1 MSSAN
6 ENLEGVPV
14 DGKRKG
20 TKIKVM
26 SSPRDDKEG
35 YHSPMEHNADSSD
48 VGGVGAEDY
57 NDIEATRPSSSA
69 LAKDETSY
77 VQTLM
82 PEWRRVDSIDRKSV
96 KFASDVKEGGVITV
110 DDDSGDLAMGAE
122 EGQTEGTTA
131 VAEKDAGRNIGDF
144 AMTDGGLISS
154 WDVDEGE
161 SPYRQAFYEVA
172 EVGDFAVEEENEK
185 SMAMDEEY
193 ERKEGTTAVAEEDAW
208 RNRDD
213 LAMTGRGTLEGSADC
228 GEPEPALVLSTT
240 LSSPPVEGDE
250 PRSKKI

>member
-48 VGGVGAEDY
+48 VGGVGAEDN
-57 NDIEATRPSSSA
+57 NDIDATRPSSSA

-82 PEWRRVDSIDRKSV
+82 PSIDRKSV

-110 DDDSGDLAMGAE
+110 DDGSGDLAMGAE

-131 VAEKDAGRNIGDF
+131 VAEEDAGRNIGDF

-172 EVGDFAVEEENEK
+172 EVGDFVVEEENEK
-185 SMAMDEEY
+185 SMATDEEY
-193 ERKEGTTAVAEEDAW
+193 EREEGTTAVAEEDAW
-208 RNRDD
+208 QNRDD

-240 LSSPPVEGDE
+240 LFSPPVEGDE

>member
-1 MSSAN
+1 
-6 ENLEGVPV
+6 
-14 DGKRKG
+14 
-20 TKIKVM
+20 
-26 SSPRDDKEG
+26 
-35 YHSPMEHNADSSD
+35 MEHNADSSD

-82 PEWRRVDSIDRKSV
+82 PEWRRVASIDRKSV